1 MMHHRVSSP
10 SETSGSER
18 YILNRTNSPANVFS
32 SCNIDNH
39 ESSGIIGNHSNNS
52 NATIAAVTNSSIVL
66 SNNIAYL
73 DSRCYHSKLQSLCD
87 GFCNLGRFSPNLDQ
101 GYATLVSPSPTGH
114 HSSNISIGTVPTN
127 MVHNI
132 SSLSSHLGIC
142 STTAV
147 SAAAATAAAVA
158 RRYTDNGDT
167 SNHGG
172 SSYRSFGPPPWNR
185 KGPYQAGPF
194 FNCLPD
200 EAIIRI
206 FNWLESHELC
216 QVARVCRRFEQLAWL
231 PALWKIITLR
241 GERLCGD
248 KVLKMI
254 FRQLC
259 GQTRNGSCPEVER
272 VMLADN
278 CKISDKGLQLLT
290 RRCPELTHLQLHG
303 CVNITNQALEDVLIK
318 CNNIQHLD
326 VTGEFSIHSNPNK
339 VTL

>member
-1 MMHHRVSSP
+1 MVHHRVSSP

-18 YILNRTNSPANVFS
+18 YILNRTNSPTNVFS
-32 SCNIDNH
+32 SCNIDNQD
-39 ESSGIIGNHSNNS
+39 SSVIIGNHSNN
-52 NATIAAVTNSSIVL
+52 NAVITVITNSSTAS

-73 DSRCYHSKLQSLCD
+73 DSRCYHSKLQGVSD
-87 GFCNLGRFSPNLDQ
+87 GLSNLGRFSPNLDQ

-114 HSSNISIGTVPTN
+114 HSSSISIGTTPIG
-127 MVHNI
+127 MVHNTVP
-132 SSLSSHLGIC
+132 LNSHLVMC

-147 SAAAATAAAVA
+147 SAAAAAVA
-158 RRYTDNGDT
+158 RRYTESVETDGV
-167 SNHGG
+167 SNR
-172 SSYRSFGPPPWNR
+172 RSFVPPPWNR
-185 KGPYQAGPF
+185 KGSYQAGPF

-206 FNWLESHELC
+206 FNWLQSYELC

-231 PALWKIITLR
+231 PMLWKIITLR
-241 GERLCGD
+241 GERFCGD

-278 CKISDKGLQLLT
+278 CKISDKSLQLLT

-303 CVNITNQALEDVLIK
+303 CVNITNQALEDVLTK

-326 VTGEFSIHSNPNK
+326 VTGMFPLI
-339 VTL
+339 